1 MSKLAI
7 YFPGIGYHCDKPL
20 LYYSRSL
27 ARELGY
33 QECRNISYT
42 YEGKN
47 IRPVLMNNP
56 LDEAFDRLF
65 KEASHRKGVRRFV
78 SSWHKRRMVGAI
90 YAGNYLLMCREFFIA
105 FRLYP
110 LQRKLY
116 TSLLLSFFSRCTG
129 KDLYSINRILNK
141 KKRT

>member
-47 IRPVLMNNP
+47 IRG
-56 LDEAFDRLF
+56 D
-65 KEASHRKGVRRFV
+65 
-78 SSWHKRRMVGAI
+78 
-90 YAGNYLLMCREFFIA
+90 
-105 FRLYP
+105 
-110 LQRKLY
+110 
-116 TSLLLSFFSRCTG
+116 
-129 KDLYSINRILNK
+129 
-141 KKRT
+141 